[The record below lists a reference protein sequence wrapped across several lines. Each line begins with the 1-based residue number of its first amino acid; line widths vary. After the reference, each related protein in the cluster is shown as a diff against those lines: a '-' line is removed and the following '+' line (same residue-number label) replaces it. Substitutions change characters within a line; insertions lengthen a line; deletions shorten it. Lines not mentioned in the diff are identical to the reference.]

1 MKLNDILNEFLNEIL
16 NDTLKKK
23 TKWNPKGK
31 PKETLKKPTW
41 RFQVPNCCKYK
52 ANGTRFQKAKTN
64 QKLFTHSSPQGP
76 VGFHVGLPVPDP
88 GGFCCIPQCYRWQL
102 RVIALKVL
110 SMHVHILCMYMYMY
124 IYIHIY
130 IYTYIYTH
138 IHTYIHVSMTI
149 FVLFIVILYTYI
161 YIYYA
166 CFWSCIFCRGIYF
179 LYIYTHNWLYII
191 HEY

>member
-1 MKLNDILNEFLNEIL
+1 MKVSS
-16 NDTLKKK
+16 
-23 TKWNPKGK
+23 TKLLQIQGK
-31 PKETLKKPTW
+31 
-41 RFQVPNCCKYK
+41 C
-52 ANGTRFQKAKTN
+52 TRFQKAKTN

-110 SMHVHILCMYMYMY
+110 SMHVQILCMCMYMYMY
-124 IYIHIY
+124 IY

-161 YIYYA
+161 YIYIMHA
-166 CFWSCIFCRGIYF
+166 SDHVFSVEVSMF
-179 LYIYTHNWLYII
+179 YIYIYPQLTIHNT
-191 HEY
+191 